1 MIHTKGQG
9 SFLHYPKKAPRWQ
22 NAFMDIRERIESIID
37 SREDMTVRSVSLK
50 AGLSDSMLNKF
61 LKGRVQSLTL
71 DTVDKVAAALEVDPR
86 WLAYGE
92 GDPEMAS
99 DLAALWR
106 KIDKKDRERARLV
119 LEAFARTGTEG

>member
-1 MIHTKGQG
+1 
-9 SFLHYPKKAPRWQ
+9 
-22 NAFMDIRERIESIID
+22 
-37 SREDMTVRSVSLK
+37 MTVRSVSLK

-106 KIDKKDRERARLV
+106 KIDKKARERARLV